1 MGFFLRLKLETLSI
15 LDSERIDAA
24 ILHETIYKA
33 VFMGRLPPSE
43 FPKVKARKSYKRFN
57 SAASAENYMKEPRV
71 DVCVWGERRFWQK
84 ISTPMMAKPFA
95 FVLFVPVPP
104 PLICPEE
111 CLVRTG
117 ESVWEVFRFMDID
130 E

>member
-24 ILHETIYKA
+24 ILHELIFKVVY
-33 VFMGRLPPSE
+33 GNLLPPSE
-43 FPKVKARKSYKRFN
+43 IPKVKAKKSYKRFY
-57 SAASAENYMKEPRV
+57 SAVSAENYMKEPRLGG
-71 DVCVWGERRFWQK
+71 VWGERRFWQK
-84 ISTPMMAKPFA
+84 ISSPMAKPLA
-95 FVLFVPVPP
+95 FVLYSPVPP

-117 ESVWEVFRFMDID
+117 ESVWEVFRFL
-130 E
+130 